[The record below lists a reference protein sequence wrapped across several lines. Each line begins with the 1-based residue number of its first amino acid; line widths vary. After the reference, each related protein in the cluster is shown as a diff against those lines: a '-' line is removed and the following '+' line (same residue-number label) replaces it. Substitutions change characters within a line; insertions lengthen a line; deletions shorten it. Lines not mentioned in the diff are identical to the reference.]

1 MKWKNPFKVDEG
13 YLADTSFAISLLALL
28 LSFISLLLATR

>member
-1 MKWKNPFKVDEG
+1 MKWKNPFKMDEG
-13 YLADTSFAISLLALL
+13 YLADTAFAISLLALL